1 MQKTNNEKVF
11 LDISINNKQAG
22 RLIIKLFAK
31 DLPLTCQNFRALCTG
46 ENGFGKKGKLLS
58 YRNSIFHRVL
68 PNFMAQGGDI
78 VNNDGTSGESIFGED
93 FKDEN
98 FSHRHTK
105 KGMVSMANEGRDSN
119 GSQFFITFKKLAHLD
134 KKHVVF
140 GEVIEGLDIIT
151 EMEKRGDKN
160 KKAKG
165 KPKEVIRIYNCGAL

>member
-1 MQKTNNEKVF
+1 MQTSDKVY

-22 RLIIKLFAK
+22 RLIIKLFSK

-46 ENGFGKKGKLLS
+46 EKGFGKQGKLLS
-58 YRNSIFHRVL
+58 YRNSVFHRVI

-78 VNNDGTSGESIFGED
+78 INNDGTGGESIFGKD

-105 KGMVSMANEGRDSN
+105 KGMVSMANEGGDTN
-119 GSQFFITFKKLAHLD
+119 GSQFFITFKKCSHLD

-140 GEVIEGLDIIT
+140 GEVIEGLEIIG
-151 EMEKRGDKN
+151 EMEKRGDKS